1 MGREMLIDRV
11 IAPFFETNCWIL
23 SPGKDNEC
31 VIVDPGIGEPDIV
44 KSLLEKISTH
54 NLKPVAVL
62 ITHGHLDHFFSVL
75 PLTNQIPMY
84 TYITKSDRFLLKDR
98 MGALE
103 SGGISEQLLNAFG
116 SKNLKEPKYIIEL
129 EDFSKLQLANLNL
142 EVIFA
147 PGHTKGSVMFT
158 VDNEQLI
165 SGDVLFAGGIGR
177 TDLPTGSAEDMLK
190 TLRERVLTLPNHLNV
205 LPGHGRRTTISDER
219 VRNPYLQS
227 EFLDQGGK

>member
-1 MGREMLIDRV
+1 MLIDRI

-31 VIVDPGIGEPDIV
+31 VIVDPGIGKPDIV
-44 KSLLEKISTH
+44 KSLIEKISLH
-54 NLKPVAVL
+54 NLKPIAVL

-84 TYITKSDRFLLKDR
+84 TYITKSDRFLLKDP
-98 MGALE
+98 MGALD
-103 SGGISEQLLNAFG
+103 SGGFSEQLLDAFG
-116 SKNLKEPKYIIEL
+116 GRNLKEPQDVIEL
-129 EDFSKLQLANLNL
+129 EDFSKLKLANLEI

-147 PGHTKGSVMFT
+147 PGHTKGSVMFM
-158 VDNEQLI
+158 VENKQLV
-165 SGDVLFAGGIGR
+165 SGDVLFAGSIGR
-177 TDLPTGSAEDMLK
+177 TDLPTGSAQDMRK
-190 TLRERVLTLPNHLNV
+190 TLQERVLTLPNHLNV
-205 LPGHGRRTTISDER
+205 LPGHGRQTTIGDER